1 MIDVKKTPFN
11 LSEEQEKWVYQKLNS
26 LTVKEKVGQL
36 FCVLG
41 TIFDNEMLCKLT
53 HEYCIGGILFRPEP
67 CCVINQRYAEVEEG
81 IKVPLLRAA
90 NLEEGGMGAI
100 SDGTFYGTQMQIAST
115 NNISYAKTFGKF
127 CVAEGGRCGVNWTF
141 SPVCDVDYNFRNPIT
156 NVRTFGSNPAMVKKM
171 TKAYVDTVQKYG
183 VAACAKHFPGDGV
196 DFRDQHLHP
205 TVNALSAKK
214 WYSTYGAIYKNLI
227 DGGLLSIMVG
237 HIKQPAV
244 EQDVC
249 PTLEYQDCLP
259 ASLSKG
265 LVTGVLREKYH
276 FNGVITTDATI
287 MGGYT
292 MPMERRRA
300 LPTTINAGI
309 DMIVFNTDFYED
321 YNILLDAVQSGE
333 ISCQRLDEAVTRILA
348 LKAKVCFN
356 NTSVTLANKQKKVA
370 ALADNSIT
378 LVKNI
383 GNVLPISPDRYSEI
397 RLVLLGNDVLGDGNS
412 AVEIATRELEKR
424 GFKVNLY
431 VREADDMHG
440 VKQLSAKRLTLYIA
454 NEPTESNRTT
464 VRLSW
469 NPKHAMDAP
478 RYINEEPSV
487 FLSVYNPYHLQD
499 VPAIKVYVNAYSPTS
514 ANVVAAIAKLAGES
528 HFKGKS
534 PVDAFCGLK
543 DTRY

>member
-1 MIDVKKTPFN
+1 MIDVKKSPFN
-11 LSEEQEKWVYQKLNS
+11 LSDEQEKWVYQKLNS
-26 LTVKEKVGQL
+26 LSEKQKVGQL

-41 TIFDNEMLCKLT
+41 TIFDKDTLCKLT

-67 CCVINQRYAEVEEG
+67 CDVINQKYAEVENG
-81 IKVPLLRAA
+81 IKVPLLKAA
-90 NLEEGGMGAI
+90 NLEEGGIGAI
-100 SDGTFYGTQMQIAST
+100 TNGTFYGTQMQVAAT
-115 NNISYAKTFGKF
+115 NNISYAKTLGKF
-127 CVAEGGRCGVNWTF
+127 CVAEGGSCGVNWTF

-156 NVRTFGSNPAMVKKM
+156 NVRTFGSNPAKVKKM

-183 VAACAKHFPGDGV
+183 MAACAKHFPGDGV

-205 TVNALSAKK
+205 TINSLSAKK

-244 EQDVC
+244 EQDIC
-249 PTLEYQDCLP
+249 PALEYPDCLP
-259 ASLSKG
+259 ASLSKN
-265 LVTGVLREKYH
+265 LVTGVLREKYG

-292 MPMERRRA
+292 MPMARRRA
-300 LPTTINAGI
+300 LPATINAGI

-321 YNILLDAVQSGE
+321 YGILLNAVECGE
-333 ISCQRLDEAVTRILA
+333 ISRERLDEAVARILA

-356 NTSVTLANKQKKVA
+356 DTKVKLAAKPKKVAELANNSVTL
-370 ALADNSIT
+370 
-378 LVKNI
+378 VKDI
-383 GNVLPISPDRYSEI
+383 GNVLPISPDRYPDV
-397 RLVLLGNDVLGDGNS
+397 RLVLLGKDTLGDGNS
-412 AVEIATRELEKR
+412 ATEVSTRELEKR
-424 GFKVNLY
+424 GFKVKLY
-431 VREADDMHG
+431 VREDDDMHG
-440 VKQLSAKRLTLYIA
+440 VEELSDKRLTFYVA

-478 RYINEEPSV
+478 RYVNEEPSI

-499 VPAIKVYVNAYSPTS
+499 VPAVKVYVNAYSPTS
-514 ANVVAAIAKLAGES
+514 ANIAAAIAKLTGES
-528 HFKGKS
+528 SFKGKS